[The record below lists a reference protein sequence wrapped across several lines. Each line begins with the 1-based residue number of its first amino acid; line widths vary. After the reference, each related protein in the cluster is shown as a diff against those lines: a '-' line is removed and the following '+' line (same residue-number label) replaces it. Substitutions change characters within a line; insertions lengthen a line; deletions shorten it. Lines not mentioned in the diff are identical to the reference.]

1 MILRIGKLLLPLS
14 ILSIGLATTYV
25 LQLRAADSVQAA
37 LGERFVSRSRQIVER
52 VEQRLEAHRLIL
64 TGARALFQTK
74 LKPDRLMF
82 ADYVAGLQ
90 LARNYPGI
98 QSMAYAPLLPA
109 GDKAKHVAALRKE
122 GFSTYSVRPD
132 NDVPWF
138 APVDFIEPFAGR
150 NIRQFGFNLLA
161 NDAYKQAME
170 SDTDG
175 AEIKITDKISLIQDD
190 GHNVQAGFLMFAPVF
205 SDEASAEDERA
216 RQTPPLGWVFATV
229 RMDLLLGDVLG
240 DQAGQIALEVFDGD
254 LESLETLLY
263 DYDGVFYRHQFD
275 SARYRN
281 TQRVDAFGRGWVL
294 KMNSLPAFEA
304 GFDGERVSMVRM
316 AGGSISV
323 LSALLIWQLLYGRV
337 KSRDMARELGV
348 IATAFESQEGMFIT
362 DPDRTILR
370 VNKAF
375 SQITGYA
382 VEEVTGQKPDL
393 FKSNRHD
400 ADFYA
405 ILSDT
410 LQRTG
415 SWEGELWSRRKNGEA
430 FPAQVTITAVKGAD
444 NVVTH
449 YVATFNDITVRKN
462 VSDEIERMAF
472 YDPLTGLPNRR
483 CLQDR
488 LRSALVSGHRTR
500 RHGALLFIDMDN
512 FKQLNDSLGHD
523 MGDLL
528 LQQVAERLSNSVR
541 EDDTIA
547 RLGGDEFVVMLE
559 DLSDQAFEAATQAEV
574 IGHKILAALNQPF
587 QLAGHEYRSTPSIG
601 ASLFNGHEQSSKK
614 LLKQADIAMY
624 QVKASG
630 RNAMR
635 FFDPQMQAGIDVR
648 VALEQD
654 LRQALAGNQLELV
667 YQPQFDVERRIV
679 GAEALLRWH
688 HPLHGLL
695 VPADFIVLAEES
707 GLMPSIG
714 EWLLETACTQLKLWQ
729 SSELSRDLRLSVNI
743 SARQFRQPEFVEQVL
758 QILDRSVIEPDRLT
772 LELPDV
778 LAIADADDTAGKLVI
793 LSNCG
798 VRFALDRFGVKPLS
812 LPILKQLA
820 LHQLKIDP
828 RLVTNIDS
836 QPDDG
841 ILVKA
846 ILGLA
851 ENLGMEV
858 LAQGVDTEAQRICL
872 TQLGCRL
879 YQGYLFGKPLALR
892 DFERLLAS
900 A

>member
-1 MILRIGKLLLPLS
+1 MILRVGKLLLL
-14 ILSIGLATTYV
+14 LSIGLSATYV
-25 LQLRAADSVQAA
+25 LQLRAADTARATLS
-37 LGERFVSRSRQIVER
+37 ERFASRSRQIVER
-52 VEQRLEAHRLIL
+52 VEQRLEAHRLML
-64 TGARALFQTK
+64 TGARAMFQTK
-74 LKPDRLMF
+74 FKPDRRIF

-90 LARNYPGI
+90 LTRNYPGI
-98 QSMAYAPLLPA
+98 QAMAYAPLLPA
-109 GDKAKHVAALRKE
+109 VDKAKHVAALRKQ

-132 NDVPWF
+132 SDAPWF
-138 APVDFIEPFAGR
+138 APVEFIEPFAGR
-150 NIRQFGFNLLA
+150 NPRQFGFDLLS
-161 NDAYKQAME
+161 DVMYQQAMD
-170 SDTDG
+170 SARD
-175 AEIKITDKISLIQDD
+175 ASEIKITGKISLVQDD
-190 GHNVQAGFLMFAPVF
+190 GHSVQAGFLMFAPVF
-205 SDEASAEDERA
+205 GDETTAEDGA
-216 RQTPPLGWVFATV
+216 LRQAPLLGWVYATL
-229 RMDLLLGDVLG
+229 RMDQLLGDILG
-240 DQAGQIALEVFDGD
+240 DQAGRIALEVFDGD
-254 LESLETLLY
+254 NESLEALLY
-263 DYDGVFYRHQFD
+263 DHDGVFYRHQFD
-275 SARYRN
+275 SARYRVS
-281 TQRVDAFGRGWVL
+281 QRIDAFGRGWIL

-304 GFDGERVSMVRM
+304 DFDGERVTTVRV
-316 AGGSISV
+316 AGVSISL
-323 LSALLIWQLLYGRV
+323 LSSLLLWQLLYGRV

-362 DPDRTILR
+362 DPERTILR

-382 VEEVTGQKPDL
+382 AEEVTGQKPDL

-410 LQRTG
+410 LHRTG

-444 NVVTH
+444 DAVTH
-449 YVATFNDITVRKN
+449 YVATFNDITDKKN

-528 LQQVAERLSNSVR
+528 LQQVAERLSNCVR

-587 QLAGHEYRSTPSIG
+587 QLGAHEYRSTPSIG

-635 FFDPQMQAGIDVR
+635 FFDPQMQAGIAVR
-648 VALEQD
+648 MALEQD

-688 HPLHGLL
+688 HPLHGVLA
-695 VPADFIVLAEES
+695 PADFIALAEES

-714 EWLLETACTQLKLWQ
+714 QWLLETACTQLKLWQ

-743 SARQFRQPEFVEQVL
+743 SVRQFRQPEFVEQVL
-758 QILDRSVIEPDRLT
+758 QILDRSVIEPGRLT
-772 LELPDV
+772 LELPDMP
-778 LAIADADDTAGKLVI
+778 AIADADDTAGKLAI

-828 RLVTNIDS
+828 CLVTDIDS
-836 QPDDG
+836 HADHG
-841 ILVKA
+841 TLVKA
-846 ILGLA
+846 IVNLA
-851 ENLGMEV
+851 ENLGVEV

-872 TQLGCRL
+872 LHLGCRL
-879 YQGYLFGKPLALR
+879 YQGYLFGKPLPLR